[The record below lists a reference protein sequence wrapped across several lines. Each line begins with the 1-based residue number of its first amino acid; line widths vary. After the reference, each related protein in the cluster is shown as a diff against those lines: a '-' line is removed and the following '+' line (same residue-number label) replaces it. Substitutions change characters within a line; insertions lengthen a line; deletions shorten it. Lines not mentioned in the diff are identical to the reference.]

1 VRFRWT
7 YAPVLAY
14 QIAAMEVLPDAL
26 LSAELGPGERL
37 LWSGKPRG
45 GLRLRTQDA
54 FLIPFSLMWCGFAI
68 FWEVGVS
75 MHSGPLLGPGL
86 FFRLWGLPFVIIGL
100 YLVVGRFFVDALTRG
115 GTYYGVTTE
124 RALIVTTWL
133 GRRLRSISLRT
144 LGDISLSERSDQSGT
159 ITFGSSQPIQPTFGR
174 GSRYSPPAFEMIEN
188 VKNVYQ
194 LIQGAQKKLLG
205 G

>member
-1 VRFRWT
+1 MRFGWT

-14 QIAAMEVLPDAL
+14 QVGAMEGLPDSV

-37 LWSGKPRG
+37 VWSGKPRG
-45 GLRLRTQDA
+45 GIRLRAQDA
-54 FLIPFSLMWCGFAI
+54 FLIPFSLLWCGFAI

-75 MHSGPLLGPGL
+75 VNAGPLLGPGL
-86 FFRLWGLPFVIIGL
+86 FFRLWGIPFVIIGL
-100 YLVVGRFFVDALTRG
+100 YLVFGRFFVDALTRA

-124 RALIVTTWL
+124 RALIVTTWF

-144 LGDISLSERSDQSGT
+144 LGDISLSERSDESGT
-159 ITFGSSQPIQPTFGR
+159 ITFGSGQPIPQPFGR

-194 LIQGAQKKLLG
+194 LIVGTQKKLLAG
-205 G
+205 

>member
-1 VRFRWT
+1 VRFGWT

-14 QIAAMEVLPDAL
+14 QIATMEVLPDAL
-26 LSAELGPGERL
+26 LSAELGQGERL

-45 GLRLRTQDA
+45 GMRLRAQDA
-54 FLIPFSLMWCGFAI
+54 FLIRFSLMWCGFAI

-75 MHSGPLLGPGL
+75 MHSDPLFGPGL
-86 FFRLWGLPFVIIGL
+86 FLRLWGLPFVIK
-100 YLVVGRFFVDALTRG
+100 
-115 GTYYGVTTE
+115 
-124 RALIVTTWL
+124 W
-133 GRRLRSISLRT
+133 
-144 LGDISLSERSDQSGT
+144 SDQSGT
-159 ITFGSSQPIQPTFGR
+159 ITFGFGQPIPQTFSR

-194 LIQGAQKKLLG
+194 LIVGTHKKLLG